1 MCSVNYFIQS
11 KYELYT
17 GRHKTIMA
25 TLTQEFL
32 DTAWS
37 NLESK
42 KEYKAAR
49 NAVSKTDVLTIVED
63 REVLT
68 SVNHI
73 YSNQCTTEG
82 KATSQKSS
90 GRCWMF
96 AMCNVGLLRSL
107 KSQHSCY

>member
-1 MCSVNYFIQS
+1 MCSVNSTII
-11 KYELYT
+11 
-17 GRHKTIMA
+17 TIMA